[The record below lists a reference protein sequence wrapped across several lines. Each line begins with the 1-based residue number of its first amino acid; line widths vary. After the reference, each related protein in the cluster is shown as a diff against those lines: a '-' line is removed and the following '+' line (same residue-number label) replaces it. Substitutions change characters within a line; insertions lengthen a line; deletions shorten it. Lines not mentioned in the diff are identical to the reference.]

1 MAEELNQ
8 VQEQVEQPGV
18 EAKIESHPEQPQ
30 PPTEDTRIEQIR
42 TERRQ
47 RAQERKEYYKKE
59 EEQTT
64 PRQSSHLEEEDIPLA
79 DDDLAEGKHI
89 KRYAKKIKIL
99 EEKLKAYEQNTQAS
113 TAELRL
119 KSQFPDFD
127 SVVTTENLEILR
139 DLEPDIA
146 TSINSNNDLY
156 TKASAAYKMIKK
168 FGIYREDV
176 YKQDKELAYNNAT
189 KPRPLT
195 SVSPQQGESPLNRAN
210 AFANGLTNELK
221 EQLLKE
227 MQEARKKG

>member
-1 MAEELNQ
+1 MIEELNQ
-8 VQEQVEQPGV
+8 VQEQIEQPTT
-18 EAKIESHPEQPQ
+18 EAQPQ
-30 PPTEDTRIEQIR
+30 EQQQAAPEDRIEQL
-42 TERRQ
+42 
-47 RAQERKEYYKKE
+47 RAERKQRNQDRKESYKKE
-59 EEQTT
+59 EEKQQVF
-64 PRQSSHLEEEDIPLA
+64 PQAEEEEIQLA

-89 KRYAKKIKIL
+89 KRYAKKIKQL
-99 EEKLKAYEQNTQAS
+99 EEKLKSYEQNSAAS

-127 SVVTTENLEILR
+127 KVVTTENLELLR

-146 TSINSNNDLY
+146 ISINANNDLY

-176 YKQDKELAYNNAT
+176 YKQDKELAYTNAT
-189 KPRPLT
+189 KPRPLA